1 MVASTEEVPVKY
13 IHDSQ
18 AMVTSISAAADLKA
32 MYSQVRE
39 VCHFNPDTQF
49 TLKWLDEEQ
58 DPCVIS
64 SDIELKEAMRLLV
77 LNKECQ
83 LTVLVFN
90 GVPSGPGKPCPGEDI
105 NMYRRGAK
113 RWKKKYYLL
122 LGHKFAARRFNRHA
136 QCAYCGGRIWG
147 LGQQGFKCINCRLLL
162 HRRCRGCVQHKCG
175 DQMVVPS
182 YSNANT
188 SVVLGRVTP
197 LYPNPPQPQFIPSE
211 VEPPRNHSSCAEPEY
226 SASPTSLPPSVAVI
240 SIPQKSRD
248 QTQDGLQ
255 TAESQLSLPE
265 SEQSRSR
272 APNQAPVISD
282 KRRPRPSGSPALSES
297 RRDAVPPMLEE
308 KIPEISV
315 GSTTKTGQV
324 GLQDF
329 KLLKVIGRGS
339 YAKVFQVEHLA
350 TRRIYAMK
358 VIKKETILD
367 DEDIEWVQTEKHVFE
382 CATNH
387 PFLVGLHSCFQ
398 TESRLFFVIEFVNG
412 GDLMFY
418 MQRNLRLAEDYARF
432 YAAEICLALNFL
444 HERGIIYRDLKLDNV
459 LMDSEGHIKL
469 TDYGMCK
476 EGITGDITT
485 STFCG
490 TPNYIA
496 PEILRAENYGFSVD
510 WWALGVLMFEM
521 LAGRSPWEGI
531 GQSANPDQNTEDYLF
546 QVVLTRPIRFPRS
559 ISVRATNI
567 LRAFLTKNPAE
578 RLGCPPDSSFADIM
592 NHAFFKPIDW
602 VALEQKQ
609 IQPPYRPAYQNDYDL
624 THFDPTFTDEPVV
637 LTPDNN
643 ENIAKIDQT
652 EFEGF
657 EYVNPLLLSSDVPV

>member
-1 MVASTEEVPVKY
+1 MTVGTEEVPVKY
-13 IHDSQ
+13 IHNSI
-18 AMVTSISAAADLKA
+18 AMVTNIPSEANLDT
-32 MYSQVRE
+32 MRSQVME
-39 VCHFNPDTQF
+39 FCHFSPQTKF
-49 TLKWLDEEQ
+49 TLKWIDEEQ

-64 SDIELKEAMRLLV
+64 SDMELREAIRLHHV
-77 LNKECQ
+77 NKEYQ
-83 LTVLVFN
+83 LTVLIFD
-90 GVPSGPGKPCPGEDI
+90 GVPSGPGKPCPTEDL

-113 RWKKKYYLL
+113 RWKKKFYLL
-122 LGHKFAARRFNRHA
+122 LGHKFAARRFNRNA
-136 QCAYCGGRIWG
+136 QCAYCQGRIWG
-147 LGQQGFKCINCRLLL
+147 LGQPGFKCITCRLLL
-162 HRRCRGCVQHKCG
+162 HRRCRAYVQHKCG
-175 DQMVVPS
+175 DPMHLPN
-182 YSNANT
+182 YGANV
-188 SVVLGRVTP
+188 SVDRVTP
-197 LYPNPPQPQFIPSE
+197 LNPEHPYPAVTNNGYVTPVPSDPDVHPTRPYALDVRSSEQNESEAGRRVGILNPAFIDKRKHRSPSEPQPG
-211 VEPPRNHSSCAEPEY
+211 
-226 SASPTSLPPSVAVI
+226 LPKDRV
-240 SIPQKSRD
+240 
-248 QTQDGLQ
+248 
-255 TAESQLSLPE
+255 LP
-265 SEQSRSR
+265 
-272 APNQAPVISD
+272 I
-282 KRRPRPSGSPALSES
+282 
-297 RRDAVPPMLEE
+297 LEE
-308 KIPEISV
+308 RIAEMSVIPTV
-315 GSTTKTGQV
+315 PGQV

-339 YAKVFQVEHLA
+339 YAKVFQVEHIP

-367 DEDIEWVQTEKHVFE
+367 EEDIEWVQTEKHVFE

-418 MQRNLRLAEDYARF
+418 MQRNLRLPEDYARF
-432 YAAEICLALNFL
+432 YSAEICLALNFL

-476 EGITGDITT
+476 EGITADVMT

-496 PEILRAENYGFSVD
+496 PEILKGENYNFSVD

-546 QVVLTRPIRFPRS
+546 QAARTAAYADWQLIPIC
-559 ISVRATNI
+559 N
-567 LRAFLTKNPAE
+567 NPTE
-578 RLGCPPDSSFADIM
+578 RLGCLPDSNFADIM
-592 NHAFFKPIDW
+592 NHSFFRPIDW

-609 IQPPYRPAYQNDYDL
+609 VAPPYRPAYANEYDL

-637 LTPDNN
+637 FTPDNQ
-643 ENIAKIDQT
+643 ENINKIDQT

-657 EYVNPLLLSSDVPV
+657 EYVNPLLMSLEEPV